1 MFRQGKKYTFGEEA
15 WFLSRQF
22 RILVAD
28 DEQKIRE
35 VTRMYLEKEG
45 FAVGEAADGQEAL
58 DCLAAGK
65 WDLLVLDLMMPK
77 RNGWEV
83 CREVRKTSDM
93 PVIMLTAREAE
104 IDRVLGLELGAD
116 DYVVKPFSPR
126 ELVARVK
133 AVLRRTGSSEVR
145 GDTTDGT
152 NALDYSDITIDP
164 SSHSVLVSGQP
175 VSLTPKE
182 FEMLYYLAKY
192 PGRVFSREKLLE
204 AVWGYDYFGDARTV
218 DTHINRLRDKLAKIP
233 ESPSF
238 ITTVWGI
245 GYKFEVAK

>member
-1 MFRQGKKYTFGEEA
+1 MFRPDIKYTSGEEA
-15 WFLSRQF
+15 WLLSRQF
-22 RILVAD
+22 KILIAD

-35 VTRMYLEKEG
+35 VARMYLEKEG
-45 FAVGEAADGQEAL
+45 FAVGEAADGQETL

-77 RNGWEV
+77 RDGWDV
-83 CREVRKTSDM
+83 CREVRKISNV
-93 PVIMLTAREAE
+93 PIIMLTAREAE

-133 AVLRRTGSSEVR
+133 AVLRRTGKVEEQGERKDKIKV
-145 GDTTDGT
+145 
-152 NALDYSDITIDP
+152 LHYSNITIDP
-164 SSHSVLVSGQP
+164 SSRAVAVLDQP

-182 FEMLYYLAKY
+182 FELLYYMANS

-204 AVWGYDYFGDARTV
+204 AVWGYEFFGDARTV
-218 DTHINRLRDKLAKIP
+218 DTHVNRLREKLARVSG
-233 ESPSF
+233 SPSF
-238 ITTVWGI
+238 ITTVWGV